1 MTAPGPRGSERRHSD
16 ADAVDAAIMDPL
28 AQARG
33 ICLKLLT
40 ARPRSRAE
48 LAEALRRKGIP
59 EEIGESVLDR
69 LGEVGIADDAA
80 FAESAV
86 HSGHTYRGL
95 GRRALSAELRR
106 RGVPD
111 GIARE
116 AVAAVRPE
124 DEEQR
129 ARELVRRRL
138 RTVSRDDRTSD
149 EKGRGDKGRDDKMM
163 RRLAG
168 MLARKGYSEGL
179 ALRVL
184 REELGPG
191 DWSTEVEVDSG

>member
-1 MTAPGPRGSERRHSD
+1 MTARGPGARRSGRRLGDVD
-16 ADAVDAAIMDPL
+16 AMDAAIMDPA
-28 AQARG
+28 AQARV

-48 LAEALRRKGIP
+48 LAEALHRRGIP
-59 EEIGESVLDR
+59 EEIHEPVLDR
-69 LGEVGIADDAA
+69 LGEVGLADDAA

-111 GIARE
+111 DITRE

-138 RTVSRDDRTSD
+138 RTTVT
-149 EKGRGDKGRDDKMM
+149 RDDKVM

-179 ALRVL
+179 VLRVL
-184 REELGPG
+184 REEFGPG
-191 DWSTEVEVDSG
+191 NWSTEVELDPG